1 MNSVKKFAY
10 TTGDLFFLS
19 GDYVGFY
26 NIKDGIGYAGKYSQ
40 NIELIN
46 ILKVQNII
54 ARSNQFYNR
63 LPTQNFTLTY
73 TLSDFVFQPNEF
85 INGNALDNKLNKL
98 YINFLDSY
106 RACFMASS
114 NLPYDL
120 TQMAKVSATNLGTNF
135 AWTSSSNGTAVLA
148 LSTINSA
155 FTRDS
160 KIVYATN
167 IYSDNDTLILANS
180 ASLFAYKIYEPD
192 STFTFNFSSSYIE
205 TTTPDYGALT
215 FDNITSVSLFENK
228 FYVCDNG
235 NKTVYYYDI
244 ISVLQEDRALGNKF
258 NLVDSIDTIQ
268 GGFESPQLV
277 CAGQDFVYIYDNF
290 LKTIF
295 FYDINFN
302 LINSYKNADLF
313 SSSIPSSMSFYR
325 VYNELYVITE
335 DFKLIILDNQANAR
349 IIQLSTKGIQPDE
362 YAKKIIFSNTNSDI
376 LYLLSNKN
384 LYKKFV
390 SNIIDNIGL
399 YSFTQYV
406 TGNNTNLFGDLLY
419 DIDILQTNVNVDN
432 ILLYGFNQLI
442 NYNEVTIFNSII
454 K

>member
-1 MNSVKKFAY
+1 
-10 TTGDLFFLS
+10 
-19 GDYVGFY
+19 
-26 NIKDGIGYAGKYSQ
+26 
-40 NIELIN
+40 
-46 ILKVQNII
+46 
-54 ARSNQFYNR
+54 
-63 LPTQNFTLTY
+63 
-73 TLSDFVFQPNEF
+73 
-85 INGNALDNKLNKL
+85 
-98 YINFLDSY
+98 
-106 RACFMASS
+106 
-114 NLPYDL
+114 
-120 TQMAKVSATNLGTNF
+120 
-135 AWTSSSNGTAVLA
+135 
-148 LSTINSA
+148 
-155 FTRDS
+155 
-160 KIVYATN
+160 
-167 IYSDNDTLILANS
+167 
-180 ASLFAYKIYEPD
+180 
-192 STFTFNFSSSYIE
+192 
-205 TTTPDYGALT
+205 
-215 FDNITSVSLFENK
+215 
-228 FYVCDNG
+228 
-235 NKTVYYYDI
+235 
-244 ISVLQEDRALGNKF
+244 LQEDRALGNKF
-258 NLVDSIDTIQ
+258 NLVDSIDTLQ

-335 DFKLIILDNQANAR
+335 DFKLIILDSQANAR

>member
-26 NIKDGIGYAGKYSQ
+26 NIKDGIGYASKYDQ

-46 ILKVQNII
+46 IQKVQNVI

-73 TLSDFVFQPNEF
+73 SLSDFVFQPNEF
-85 INGNALDNKLNKL
+85 INGNALDNKLSKL
-98 YINFLDSY
+98 FTNFLDSY

-120 TQMAKVSATNLGTNF
+120 TKMAKASATNTGTQF
-135 AWTSSSNGTAVLA
+135 VWTLSSTGTTVSS
-148 LSTINSA
+148 LSTINSN

-180 ASLFAYKIYEPD
+180 ASVFTYKVYEPD
-192 STFTFNFSSSYIE
+192 STFTFNFSSSFIE
-205 TTTPDYGALT
+205 TNTPDYGALT
-215 FDNITSVSLFENK
+215 FSNITSVSLFDTK
-228 FYVCDNG
+228 LYICDNG
-235 NKTVYYYDI
+235 NKSVYYYDI
-244 ISVLQEDRALGNKF
+244 TSVLQEDRALGNKF
-258 NLVDSIDTIQ
+258 NLVDSIDDVQ
-268 GGFESPQLV
+268 GNFESPQLV
-277 CAGQDFVYIYDNF
+277 CAGLNLVYVYDNF
-290 LKTIF
+290 LKTVF
-295 FYDINFN
+295 FYDNNFN

-313 SSSIPSSMSFYR
+313 SVSVPSSMSYYR
-325 VYNELYVITE
+325 IYDELFIITE
-335 DFKLIILDNQANAR
+335 DFKLVILDSQANVR
-349 IIQLSTKGIQPDE
+349 IIQLSTNGLQPDE
-362 YAKKIIFSNTNSDI
+362 IALKVIFSNTNSDVM
-376 LYLLSNKN
+376 YLLSNKN

-390 SNIIDNIGL
+390 SNVVDNIGL

-406 TGNNTNLFGDLLY
+406 TGTNTNLFGNLLY
-419 DIDILQTNVNVDN
+419 DIDILQTNINVDN
-432 ILLYGFNQLI
+432 ILLYGFDQLI
-442 NYNEVTIFNSII
+442 NYNELTVYNSII